1 MRNVSVNQAVLVL
14 NASFEAIN
22 IVQARRAFIYVVNGK
37 AVVQEDTGVEFRE
50 GLMFPL
56 VVRLKE
62 FAKIPHRM
70 QVMSRKNILARDH
83 YMCQYC
89 DVRLP
94 ASELTLD
101 HIIPES
107 KGGPGTWENLV
118 ACCSTCNRRKA
129 DKTLE
134 ESGMTLRRRPRPA
147 TIHTS
152 RSILR
157 NMGADSPAWQKYM
170 YYDSAEHKHVTRGV

>member
-1 MRNVSVNQAVLVL
+1 MAAVVNAPVLVL

-22 IVQARRAFIYVVNGK
+22 IVQARRAFNYLVNGK
-37 AVVQEDTGVEFRE
+37 AVVQEDTGQEFRD

-62 FAKIPHRM
+62 FTKIPHRM
-70 QVMSRKNILARDH
+70 QVLTRKNILIRDH
-83 YMCQYC
+83 YQCQYC

-94 ASELTLD
+94 AGELTLD

-107 KGGPGTWENLV
+107 KGGPGSWENLV
-118 ACCSTCNRRKA
+118 ACCQRCNRKKA
-129 DKTLE
+129 DKSLE

-147 TIHTS
+147 TVHTS
-152 RSILR
+152 RAIMR
-157 NMGADSPAWQKYM
+157 NMGADSPAWQKYLF
-170 YYDSAEHKHVTRGV
+170 YDSPESHLVTRGT